1 MKNKVVVVAVIVFL
15 GTLFGG
21 MLNAVSF
28 NKQMVRQQAEL
39 IDLMRTMAQQAK
51 ETRESV
57 VATQAKVDSLDAT
70 LQKIT
75 NPVQQRQAPPQED
88 YTKVY
93 DIPAGDSAVKGKA
106 DAPVTIVG
114 FLDLQCPFSKKFQ
127 PMFDEAMK
135 DYPQKVKYVV
145 KHFPLG
151 FHPQAAPAAKALMA
165 AGKQGKFFEM
175 MAVVLENNNQLSPE
189 KFEELAKTIKLNV
202 KQFKKDLEDNDKAWD
217 EVIQKDMKLG
227 TEVGVRGTPS
237 FYINGRKTQ
246 ARTVEAIKA
255 EIDAVLAGL

>member
-28 NKQMVRQQAEL
+28 NKQMVKQQAEL

-51 ETRESV
+51 ETRETV
-57 VATQAKVDSLDAT
+57 VATQVKVDTIDAT
-70 LQKIT
+70 FKKLQG
-75 NPVQQRQAPPQED
+75 PQRPEMPAED
-88 YTKVY
+88 LTKVY
-93 DIPAGDSAVKGKA
+93 EIPVGDSAVKGKA

-114 FLDLQCPFSKKFQ
+114 FLDIQCPFSKRFQ
-127 PMFDEAMK
+127 PVFDEAIK

-151 FHPQAAPAAKALMA
+151 FHPQAAPAAKAVMA

-175 MAVVLENNNQLSPE
+175 LALVLENNNQLSPE
-189 KFEELAKTIKLNV
+189 KFEELAKTLKLNV
-202 KQFKKDLEDNDKAWD
+202 KQFKKDLADNDKAWD
-217 EVIQKDMKLG
+217 EVIKKDMKLG

-255 EIDAVLAGL
+255 EIDAILAGKK